1 MQTVFNQNKVPRLG
15 DFLDVVVI
23 VVKKVFPDSKVQH
36 TLYHYTTRENADSI
50 LKNGFKV
57 ASAIKAEGHF
67 TDNFD
72 GVFFTQSN
80 KSYWNNE
87 GLEQI
92 AVKVN
97 LQNPLDISSF
107 PVDEAR
113 YTPQQR
119 EMADKIARIMQVAEE
134 NHDKIMGDR
143 YSQVIMAQQA
153 TRAFQ
158 VAGYDG
164 LIYNSSDGHVEH
176 VVFDPK
182 QIHII
187 GTNVERFNSADKK
200 LKQKMIVAETLNQ
213 KPMGK

>member
-1 MQTVFNQNKVPRLG
+1 MAKT
-15 DFLDVVVI
+15 
-23 VVKKVFPDSKVQH
+23 VFPDSKIQH
-36 TLYHYTTRENADSI
+36 TLYHYTTRENADNI

-57 ASAIKAEGHF
+57 ASAVKGEGRF

-92 AVKVN
+92 AVRVN

-107 PVDEAR
+107 PMDEAQ
-113 YTPQQR
+113 YTPEQR
-119 EMADKIARIMQVAEE
+119 QIADKIGHIMQIAEE
-134 NHDKIMGDR
+134 NHDKIMGDK
-143 YSQVIMAQQA
+143 YSQVVMAQQA

-158 VAGYDG
+158 AAGYDG

-182 QIHII
+182 NIQII
-187 GTNVERFNSADKK
+187 GTNIERFNSADKK
-200 LKQKMIVAETLNQ
+200 LKQKMIMAEQLRQ
-213 KPMGK
+213 QVFDK

>member
-1 MQTVFNQNKVPRLG
+1 MSGK
-15 DFLDVVVI
+15 
-23 VVKKVFPDSKVQH
+23 FPNSKVQY
-36 TLYHYTTRENADSI
+36 TLYHYTHRDNVPDI

-57 ASAIKAEGHF
+57 ASAIKGEGRF

-87 GLEQI
+87 DLEQI

-97 LQNPLDISSF
+97 LQNPLDISDF
-107 PVDEAR
+107 PLDEAQ
-113 YTPQQR
+113 YTPAQR
-119 EMADKIARIMQVAEE
+119 VVADKIAQIMQKAEE
-134 NHDKIMGDR
+134 NHDKIMGDK
-143 YSQVIMAQQA
+143 YSQVVMAQQA

-158 VAGYDG
+158 AAGYDG

-182 QIHII
+182 NIHIL
-187 GTNVERFNSADKK
+187 GSNVERFNGAQ
-200 LKQKMIVAETLNQ
+200 QKLNQ
-213 KPMGK
+213 KIILGEQLRQQVYDK

>member
-1 MQTVFNQNKVPRLG
+1 MAKT
-15 DFLDVVVI
+15 
-23 VVKKVFPDSKVQH
+23 VFPDSKVQH
-36 TLYHYTTRENADSI
+36 TLYHYTTRENADKI
-50 LKNGFKV
+50 VKNGFKV
-57 ASAIKAEGHF
+57 ASAVKVEGRF

-92 AVKVN
+92 AVRVN

-107 PVDEAR
+107 PMDEAQ

-119 EMADKIARIMQVAEE
+119 KLADKIARIMQVAEE

-143 YSQVIMAQQA
+143 YSQVVMAQQA

-158 VAGYDG
+158 MAGYDG

-176 VVFDPK
+176 VVFDP
-182 QIHII
+182 QNIHII
-187 GTNVERFNSADKK
+187 GTNTERFNSADKK
-200 LKQKMIVAETLNQ
+200 LKQKMVLAEKLKQ
-213 KPMGK
+213 RVQEK

>member
-1 MQTVFNQNKVPRLG
+1 MAKT
-15 DFLDVVVI
+15 
-23 VVKKVFPDSKVQH
+23 VFPDSKVQH
-36 TLYHYTTRENADSI
+36 TLYHYTTRENADKI
-50 LKNGFKV
+50 VKNGFKV
-57 ASAIKAEGHF
+57 ASAVKVEGRF

-92 AVKVN
+92 AVRVN

-107 PVDEAR
+107 PMDEAQ

-119 EMADKIARIMQVAEE
+119 KLADKIARIMQVADE

-143 YSQVIMAQQA
+143 YSQVVMAQQA

-158 VAGYDG
+158 MAGYDG

-176 VVFDPK
+176 VVFDP
-182 QIHII
+182 QNIHII
-187 GTNVERFNSADKK
+187 GTNTERFNSADKK
-200 LKQKMIVAETLNQ
+200 LKQKMVLAEKLKQ
-213 KPMGK
+213 RVQEK